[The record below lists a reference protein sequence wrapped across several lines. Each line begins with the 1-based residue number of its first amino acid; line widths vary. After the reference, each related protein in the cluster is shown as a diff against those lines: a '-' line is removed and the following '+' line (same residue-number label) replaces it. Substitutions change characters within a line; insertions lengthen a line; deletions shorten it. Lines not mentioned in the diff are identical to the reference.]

1 MKDKLISVIA
11 FFILF
16 WIILKIFVTY
26 WESLMPWTPVSDL
39 WNLLLILFLLVP
51 LASILARLFVNTIR
65 R

>member
-26 WESLMPWTPVSDL
+26 WESLMPWPPVSDL

>member
-26 WESLMPWTPVSDL
+26 WESLMPWPLVSDL